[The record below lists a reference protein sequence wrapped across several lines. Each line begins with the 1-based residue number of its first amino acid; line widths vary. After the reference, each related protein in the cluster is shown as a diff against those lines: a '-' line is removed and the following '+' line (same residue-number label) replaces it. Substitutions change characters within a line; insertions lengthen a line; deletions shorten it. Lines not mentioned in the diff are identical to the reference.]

1 MTSEN
6 GLEVSK
12 LKLVPAYLGCNGC
25 YYANCE
31 RCPGDEANEQGL
43 KKEFW
48 PCNTKEQSFIFVE
61 DKNE

>member
-12 LKLVPAYLGCNGC
+12 LKLVPAYLGCSGC
-25 YYANCE
+25 YYANHE